1 MIDTAAD
8 CFALM
13 LEAGS
18 QADCTCCAISLEE
31 AVTLPSRW
39 RHRRGV
45 WRSLAVEKLSQIEL
59 RTEAWYIKPRFKRQT
74 CKGENRFGCR
84 RSAWR
89 RSAKRAMR
97 QLPQQ
102 PARQN
107 DANGCDRVW
116 IMTPGAY
123 AATRVA
129 GSSAAARRPRIQADQ
144 LGQRG
149 KNGSAR
155 PPGTHKLQYIAWRGG
170 ETRASCGL
178 PSGPAP
184 TLVSAPRNPV
194 R

>member
-74 CKGENRFGCR
+74 CIGEIDLDVDLQPGDDPQKGQCGNCR
-84 RSAWR
+84 SNQ
-89 RSAKRAMR
+89 RARTMR
-97 QLPQQ
+97 
-102 PARQN
+102 
-107 DANGCDRVW
+107 
-116 IMTPGAY
+116 M
-123 AATRVA
+123 VA
-129 GSSAAARRPRIQADQ
+129 M
-144 LGQRG
+144 
-149 KNGSAR
+149 
-155 PPGTHKLQYIAWRGG
+155 
-170 ETRASCGL
+170 ECGL
-178 PSGPAP
+178 
-184 TLVSAPRNPV
+184 
-194 R
+194 